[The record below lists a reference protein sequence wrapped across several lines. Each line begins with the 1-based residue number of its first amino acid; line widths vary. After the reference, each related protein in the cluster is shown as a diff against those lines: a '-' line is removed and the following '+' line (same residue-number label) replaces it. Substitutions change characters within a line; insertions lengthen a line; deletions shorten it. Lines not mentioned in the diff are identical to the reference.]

1 MAENR
6 IPNWQGEIEA
16 ILREKYQGDELLT
29 QLRQANAIL
38 ALANEVGVPSGDT
51 GATVALILKWASDEL
66 HPLAAIYVGFR
77 LGVAFERYQ
86 NAIRIRKP

>member
-1 MAENR
+1 MPKWKE
-6 IPNWQGEIEA
+6 QIEA

-38 ALANEVGVPSGDT
+38 ALANEVEVLSGDT

-66 HPLAAIYVGFR
+66 YPLAAIYLGFQ
-77 LGVAFERYQ
+77 LGVAYERYQ
-86 NAIRIRKP
+86 NANRRTE